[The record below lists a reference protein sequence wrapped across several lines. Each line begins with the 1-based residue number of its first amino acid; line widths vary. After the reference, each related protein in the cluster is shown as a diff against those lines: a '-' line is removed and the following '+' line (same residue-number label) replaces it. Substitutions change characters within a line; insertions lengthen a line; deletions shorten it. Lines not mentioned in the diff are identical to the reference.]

1 MKLIAHRINTL
12 DELQLLSTST
22 PIEFDIRD
30 SAGHCIIQHDPF
42 KNGIL
47 FEEFLPH
54 LKNRFLIVN
63 IKSEGIEYKVL
74 ELLKQYKIEN
84 FFLLDCSIPMMYKLT
99 QQGETRLAIRYSEME
114 SLDTVLKWS
123 NKVQWIWV
131 DCFTKYPLTSEISNH
146 LHTKGFKLCLV
157 SPELQGRPE
166 ELLLT
171 PFIEYAKSLNADA
184 ICTKY
189 HNFSIWS

>member
-1 MKLIAHRINTL
+1 MILIAHRINTL
-12 DELQLLSTST
+12 KELRVLPNST

-30 SAGHCIIQHDPF
+30 FDGCCIVEHDPF
-42 KNGIL
+42 KSGIL
-47 FEEFLPH
+47 FELFLPY
-54 LKNRFLIVN
+54 LKGRFLIVN
-63 IKSEGIEYKVL
+63 IKSEGIEHNVL
-74 ELLKQYKIEN
+74 QLLKKYEIED
-84 FFLLDCSIPMMYKLT
+84 FFLLDCSMPMMYKLS

-114 SLDTVLKWS
+114 SFDTVLKWS
-123 NKVQWIWV
+123 NKVQWVWV
-131 DCFTKYPLTSEISNH
+131 DCFTKYPLTSEISKY

-166 ELLLT
+166 ELVSES
-171 PFIEYAKSLNADA
+171 FIEYAKSLNADA